1 MGYSVTNQGIAP
13 LKNKLEA
20 IKGISRPINPKELR
34 FFLGITGWYRNFYIN
49 YGELTAPHTKFLRK
63 GENGFWEDIQEFFF
77 NLKNKL
83 SNEKSI
89 FLAFPDTT
97 GQNPCYIAVD
107 ASAIATGTI
116 HMEKFVNEFRLVLTF
131 SKLLSKQFAR

>member
-1 MGYSVTNQGIAP
+1 MGRYTRI
-13 LKNKLEA
+13 
-20 IKGISRPINPKELR
+20 
-34 FFLGITGWYRNFYIN
+34 
-49 YGELTAPHTKFLRK
+49 
-63 GENGFWEDIQEFFF
+63 FF

-97 GQNPCYIAVD
+97 GQNPRYIAVD
-107 ASAIATGTI
+107 GSAIATGTI